1 MARIDPELTA
11 PRGAAP
17 AFQLP
22 APEPERL
29 TLLDL
34 VTAVAEFARSDAEV
48 VAVVE
53 HLIGTGQVVLV
64 GDFCGP
70 HLLTN

>member
-11 PRGAAP
+11 ALGTTP
-17 AFQLP
+17 AIQLP

-34 VTAVAEFARSDAEV
+34 VTAVSEFARSDAEV

-53 HLIGTGQVVLV
+53 HLIATGRVVLI
-64 GDFCGP
+64 GQFCGP
-70 HLLTN
+70 HLLSN

>member
-1 MARIDPELTA
+1 MARIDAELGA
-11 PRGAAP
+11 SAAAP

-22 APEPERL
+22 APQSQSL

-34 VTAVAEFARSDAEV
+34 VAAVAEFAHSEAEV
-48 VAVVE
+48 VSAVE
-53 HLIGTGQVVLV
+53 HLLASGQVVLV
-64 GDFCGP
+64 GQFCGP